1 MFRLCEHRK
10 GDFSMANEI
19 ETPVVESKSVE
30 ISLPEGGS
38 SSPSSDPA
46 LEKIAQTIAEKPV
59 EDMNAKELADL
70 KYKIAEYESKYKELE
85 SKYSESEKDAS
96 EYRSKS
102 KLLKNVEG
110 LSEEAISALKNKDI
124 WSMLDGAG
132 ISEEE
137 LYTKIAEGRPQLS
150 VEERIRKELEK
161 IQKADNF
168 KKEQEQKDAE
178 EKRKVET
185 MKTLSDWLDVTDV
198 AKLPPS
204 LADAHEILR
213 TAREEKDMA
222 VEETLVSMVQNS
234 NVTYA
239 EAVKTLAEIIEKKVL
254 KYSSIK
260 ALDNKISTRYK
271 KIDTPEP
278 SAPVDSKAKEVLKT
292 IGDKIEETSKP
303 QEPENIDRSGLSLEQ
318 VLKSIKDKEKSRA
331 SNLRRL

>member
-1 MFRLCEHRK
+1 MT
-10 GDFSMANEI
+10 DI
-19 ETPVVESKSVE
+19 VETPVVETSAPVTE
-30 ISLPEGGS
+30 PVVQ
-38 SSPSSDPA
+38 PVADPA
-46 LEKIAQTIAEKPV
+46 LEKIAQTIADKPV

-70 KYKIAEYESKYKELE
+70 KFKISEYENKVKELE

-102 KLLKNVEG
+102 SLLKNVEG
-110 LSEEAISALKNKDI
+110 LSEEAIAALKNKDI

-150 VEERIRKELEK
+150 VEEKIRKELEK
-161 IQKADNF
+161 IQKADNH
-168 KKEQEQKDAE
+168 KKEQEQKAIE

-185 MKTLSDWLDVTDV
+185 MKTLSDWLDTTDV
-198 AKLPPS
+198 TKIDPN

-222 VEETLVSMVQNS
+222 VEETLISMVQQS
-234 NVTYA
+234 NITYA

-271 KIDTPEP
+271 KVDTPEP
-278 SAPVDSKAKEVLKT
+278 SAPVETKAKEVLKT

-303 QEPENIDRSGLSLEQ
+303 QATENIDRSNLSLEQ
-318 VLKSIKDKEKSRA
+318 VLKSIKEKEKARA
-331 SNLRRL
+331 SNLKRL